1 MEKPKINI
9 PDFGKLIKPFEPT
22 KINQETLDKI
32 NEGIEEKHKQEDR
45 KYKLEIGLVII
56 GLFLGGYSTYLTYAG
71 NQNSKQIEKQTQQIS
86 DLENEVK
93 GLRTTISSRDNEVSK
108 LRQTLD
114 SIKTS
119 LTMATRTRSK

>member
-1 MEKPKINI
+1 MDKSKIEI
-9 PDFGKLIKPFEPT
+9 PDFGRLMKPFEPP
-22 KINQETLDKI
+22 KMNQETLDKI
-32 NEGIEEKHKQEDR
+32 NKGIEEKHMQEDR

-86 DLENEVK
+86 NLENEVK
-93 GLRTTISSRDNEVSK
+93 GLRTTISSRDNEVNK

-114 SIKTS
+114 SIKAS
-119 LTMATRTRSK
+119 LTKATGTRGK